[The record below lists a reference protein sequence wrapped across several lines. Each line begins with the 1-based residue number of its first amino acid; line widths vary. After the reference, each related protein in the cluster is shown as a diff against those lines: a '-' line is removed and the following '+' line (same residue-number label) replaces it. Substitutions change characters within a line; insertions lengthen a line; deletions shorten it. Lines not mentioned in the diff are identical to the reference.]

1 MTTDNKTG
9 NAKND
14 TRNEL
19 SVQTLSSS
27 NTNNPPPAAK
37 KRWPWQLKL
46 AFAAATGVASLGT
59 YAAYD
64 ELMVSSALQSK
75 FFSKLYK
82 GEIFTETVTTP
93 PPAVGNTDVE
103 RGYSEIQRIRKEAEA
118 AGDKVSAQK
127 PWKDRRIGPLHLAPI
142 FDRKP
147 QSGITILDMN
157 GEKMYGGDTPHNVYS
172 SYDSIPDII
181 VQSFCL
187 VEDKNICDQS
197 KDPTFNAAINWWR
210 ASQAAAMGVGKKLSI
225 VSKVEGGSTLPIQ
238 ITKND
243 SWEKGRT
250 RGFLDKAEQM
260 LTASTEMYSQGTD
273 TREQRRNKIVEYI
286 NTASFA
292 GHPSFGEIKGVKDAM
307 AILYGN
313 KDYDEKLRAMNDD
326 AETARAFRQMFSLVM
341 AVKMPD
347 ESLRSAKGYQAL
359 QERIDNFTKLLVDE
373 KVITGSFAEKVKA
386 AKIDFSEVGKNPALD
401 AKPPRDKFVD
411 SMRLAVMNKLKLN
424 PVDGMYKLDR
434 WDLQVDSTLDH
445 AVNAAVTAKLKS
457 YNDPEIAK
465 QSGLT
470 GFQLLRP
477 EVAPKV
483 TWAITINER
492 LPDGRVVTRVSTD
505 TFKGSLDLNKGGRQ
519 NYGSTSKMRMAT
531 TFLEV
536 IAELHDKHAGKTPEE
551 LQALQIHPRDRLSR
565 WAVNYLSNP
574 ENNPSL
580 EEMQRVAISTIKYS
594 GHRQG
599 FFTGGG
605 MNYPGNFDRR
615 EDHQSYSVQE
625 ALWES
630 VNLSWYRIS
639 DDIEE
644 YMKWG
649 RLGIDA
655 GILDDG
661 ERTPEQQRLRTKYLE
676 EFADFEGTV
685 FSGRFWRQQ
694 RGRIAS
700 ELADSLAKK
709 DDDHK
714 THLTALYRGFYPE
727 SSFEE
732 YARFMNE
739 FCKDCASKEEQRAL
753 FDDIKKKSKSSA
765 ASLLAL
771 HTDGSVESLVRLYRY
786 TTPQA
791 NYEQTKTFIL
801 SLNKDLKT
809 THSKDADFSK
819 QFNDYK
825 SPVPQA
831 VLDLLTEKTKGLKT
845 KLAVVYSTLYPDAPF
860 EDFEAYMRKEC
871 KSCGPKDDLL
881 KLYNE
886 HKPERQIDIVT
897 AMAANTDR
905 TPVTLLKL
913 HRTFYPDA
921 SYQEARAFIA
931 AMNPETD
938 GFKDYNAEYNAARQA
953 NATMALSEMVNYTDR
968 SSEQLAALLG
978 RVKPGVSAEEMK
990 AFVQPEL
997 ANKKLRPDYKKLHQ
1011 RYGATAYDPAAL
1023 FYKFDLNDRGY
1034 LTRPIHPLKLAI
1046 AAERVKNPEI
1056 SWKEAL
1062 EKTRDDRVHVY
1073 KWLIH
1078 SNKKKAQDRS
1088 IGIILDHHA
1097 WREIARQWHA
1107 VGYPFQLVP
1116 SLATVIGVSGDTT
1129 SSLATLNSI
1138 FLNGG
1143 KSVQTTRISGIHLG
1157 VGTDHETHI
1166 EPGRPEQTQVMRE
1179 TTAKLM
1185 LEMTRGVVN
1194 SERGTGRRVKEGF
1207 QLSDGRVLDLRGKT
1221 GTNDESET
1229 SGLRVGAFAG
1239 SIGDRYSVCIS
1250 GYITGA
1256 TARDKF
1262 TSGMAVQAL
1271 KMLLPEL
1278 KPLFDRSYGVTPE
1291 SIAAF
1296 EAEQQAAK
1304 QAKKPARASGT
1315 KPAPVAKPA
1324 IAKPQQPAPAE
1335 KTTASV
1341 SQTFSASSAANDN
1354 TTAAKPEI
1362 KITEPVNKALPAATV
1377 IPR

>member
-1 MTTDNKTG
+1 MTTDSETG
-9 NAKND
+9 SADGD
-14 TRNEL
+14 TQNEL
-19 SVQTLSSS
+19 SVQTIPSPDH
-27 NTNNPPPAAK
+27 NNGSAPPAK
-37 KRWPWQLKL
+37 TRWPWPLKL
-46 AFAAATGVASLGT
+46 AFAAAATGIVGFGT
-59 YAAYD
+59 HAAYD
-64 ELMVSSALQSK
+64 ELAVSSSWQSK
-75 FFSKLYK
+75 FFTKLYK
-82 GEIFTETVTTP
+82 GDIFTQTVTTP

-103 RGYSEIQRIRKEAEA
+103 RGYSEIQRIRKDAEA

-147 QSGITILDMN
+147 QTGITIYDMN
-157 GEKMYGGDTPHNVYS
+157 GVKMYSGDTPHNFYT
-172 SYDSIPDII
+172 SYESIPDII

-210 ASQAAAMGVGKKLSI
+210 ATQAAAMGVGKKAGM

-260 LTASTEMYSQGTD
+260 LTASTEMYALGLD
-273 TREQRRNKIVEYI
+273 TRTQRKNKIVEYI

-292 GHPSFGEIKGVKDAM
+292 GHPRFGEIKGVKDAM
-307 AILYGN
+307 AILYGS

-347 ESLRSAKGYQAL
+347 ESLRSVKGYQAL
-359 QERIDNFTKLLVDE
+359 QERIDNFTKLLIDE
-373 KVITGSFAEKVKA
+373 KVITASFADKVIA
-386 AKIDFSEVGKNPALD
+386 TKIDFSEIGKNPLLD

-434 WDLQVDSTLDH
+434 WDLQVMSTLDH
-445 AVNAAVTAKLKS
+445 AANAAVTAKLKS
-457 YNDPEIAK
+457 FNDPEVAK
-465 QSGLT
+465 QYGLT

-477 EVAPKV
+477 EAAPKV

-536 IAELHDKHAGKTPEE
+536 IAELHDKHAAKTPEE
-551 LQALQIHPRDRLSR
+551 LKTIQIHPRDKLSR
-565 WAVNYLSNP
+565 WAVNYLSNA
-574 ENNPSL
+574 ENDTSL
-580 EEMQRVAISTIKYS
+580 EAMQRAAISTIKYS

-655 GILDDG
+655 SILDDG
-661 ERTPEQQRLRTKYLE
+661 EHTPEQKQLRQKYLE

-685 FSGRFWRQQ
+685 YSGRFWRQQ
-694 RGRIAS
+694 RSRIAS
-700 ELADSLAKK
+700 ELAASLAKSG
-709 DDDHK
+709 DDHK
-714 THLTALYRGFYPE
+714 VHLTALYRGLYPE

-732 YARFMNE
+732 YAKFMNE
-739 FCKDCASKEEQRAL
+739 FCKGSVSKEEQRTL

-791 NYEQTKTFIL
+791 TYDQTKAFIL
-801 SLNKDLKT
+801 SLNKDLNT
-809 THSKDADFSK
+809 AYTKDADFTK
-819 QFNDYK
+819 QFSEYK

-831 VLDLLTEKTKGLKT
+831 VLDLLTEKTKGFKT
-845 KLAVVYSTLYPDAPF
+845 KLAVVYTTLYPDAPF
-860 EDFEAYMRKEC
+860 EDFENYMRKEC
-871 KSCGPKDDLL
+871 KNCGPKDDLL

-886 HKPERQIDIVT
+886 HKPERQIDIFT
-897 AMAANTDR
+897 IIPEKTFRNGI
-905 TPVTLLKL
+905 TL
-913 HRTFYPDA
+913 
-921 SYQEARAFIA
+921 
-931 AMNPETD
+931 
-938 GFKDYNAEYNAARQA
+938 AEL
-953 NATMALSEMVNYTDR
+953 TEHTDR
-968 SSEQLAALLG
+968 SPEQLAALLG
-978 RVKPGVSAEEMK
+978 RVKPGVTQDEMK
-990 AFVQPEL
+990 DFIQAAL

-1011 RYGATAYDPAAL
+1011 RYGAAAYDPEAL

-1034 LTRPIHPLKLAI
+1034 LTRPIHPLELAI
-1046 AAERVKNPEI
+1046 AAARVKNPEI
-1056 SWKEAL
+1056 TWKEAI
-1062 EKTRDDRVHVY
+1062 ENTKDERIHVY

-1078 SNKKKAQDRS
+1078 SKKKKAQDKS
-1088 IGIILDHHA
+1088 IGIMLDHHA
-1097 WREIARQWHA
+1097 WREIAKQWHA

-1143 KSVQTTRISGIHLG
+1143 KSVTTTRISGIHLG
-1157 VGTDHETHI
+1157 IDTDHETHI
-1166 EPGRPEQTQVMRE
+1166 ELGRPAETQVMRE

-1194 SERGTGRRVKEGF
+1194 SERGTGRRVKGGF

-1291 SIAAF
+1291 LIAAF
-1296 EAEQQAAK
+1296 EAEQEAAK
-1304 QAKKPARASGT
+1304 AAKTAKKPARAPASKPSTT
-1315 KPAPVAKPA
+1315 KPPEPDNA
-1324 IAKPQQPAPAE
+1324 ISISRAFSA
-1335 KTTASV
+1335 TTAV
-1341 SQTFSASSAANDN
+1341 NDN
-1354 TTAAKPEI
+1354 AHSQQELKVA
-1362 KITEPVNKALPAATV
+1362 EPLQKQLYPVSTPQ
-1377 IPR
+1377 

>member
-9 NAKND
+9 NANGD
-14 TRNEL
+14 TQNEL

-27 NTNNPPPAAK
+27 KNDSPPPAAK

-46 AFAAATGVASLGT
+46 AFAAAATGAVGIGT

-64 ELMVSSALQSK
+64 ELFVSSSLQSK
-75 FFSKLYK
+75 FFTKLHK
-82 GEIFTETVTTP
+82 GEIFTQTVTTP

-103 RGYSEIQRIRKEAEA
+103 RGYSEIQRIRQEAEA

-127 PWKDRRIGPLHLAPI
+127 PWKDRRIGPLHLGPI

-147 QSGITILDMN
+147 QAGITIRDMN
-157 GEKMYGGDTPHNVYS
+157 GEKMYSGDTPHGFYA
-172 SYDSIPDII
+172 SYDSIPNII

-187 VEDKNICDQS
+187 VEDKNICDES

-210 ASQAAAMGVGKKLSI
+210 ASQAAAMGVGKKI
-225 VSKVEGGSTLPIQ
+225 GVTSKVEGGSTLPIQ

-260 LTASTEMYSQGTD
+260 LTASTEMYSLGLD
-273 TREQRRNKIVEYI
+273 TREQRKNKIVEYI

-347 ESLRSAKGYQAL
+347 ESLRSVKGYQAL

-373 KVITGSFAEKVKA
+373 KIITASFAEKVKA
-386 AKIDFSEVGKNPALD
+386 ARMDFAEVGKNPALEG
-401 AKPPRDKFVD
+401 KPPRDKFVD

-465 QSGLT
+465 QNGLT

-477 EVAPKV
+477 EAAPKV

-551 LQALQIHPRDRLSR
+551 LKELKVHPRDKLSR

-574 ENNPSL
+574 ENDHSL
-580 EEMQRVAISTIKYS
+580 EGMQRSAISTIKYS

-605 MNYPGNFDRR
+605 MNFPGNFDKR

-655 GILDDG
+655 SILDEG
-661 ERTPEQQRLRTKYLE
+661 THTPEQLEQRKKYLE

-714 THLTALYRGFYPE
+714 IHLTALYRGFYPE
-727 SSFEE
+727 SSFDE
-732 YARFMNE
+732 YAKFMNE
-739 FCKDCASKEEQRAL
+739 FCKGCASKNEQREL

-791 NYEQTKTFIL
+791 TYEQTKTFIL

-809 THSKDADFSK
+809 THTKDADFSR
-819 QFNDYK
+819 QFSDYK

-831 VLDLLTEKTKGLKT
+831 VLDLLTEKTKGFKT

-871 KSCGPKDDLL
+871 KNCGPKDDLL

-886 HKPERQIDIVT
+886 HKPERQIDILS
-897 AMAANTDR
+897 AIAAKTDR
-905 TPVTLLKL
+905 SPAALMKL
-913 HRTFYPDA
+913 HRTFYPEA
-921 SYQEARAFIA
+921 TYQEARTFISTINA
-931 AMNPETD
+931 ETD
-938 GFKDYNAEYNAARQA
+938 GFKAYNTEYDAAKNANAALTLA
-953 NATMALSEMVNYTDR
+953 EMVNLTDR
-968 SSEQLAALLG
+968 SPEQLAALLG
-978 RVKPGVSAEEMK
+978 RVTPGVSMDDMK
-990 AFVQPEL
+990 AFIQPEL
-997 ANKKLRPDYKKLHQ
+997 TNKKLRPDYKKLHQ
-1011 RYGATAYDPAAL
+1011 RYGATAYDPTAL

-1034 LTRPIHPLKLAI
+1034 LTRPIHPLELAI

-1056 SWKEAL
+1056 SWKEAI
-1062 EKTRDDRVHVY
+1062 EKTKDDRIHVY

-1078 SNKKKAQDRS
+1078 SNKKKAQDKS
-1088 IGIILDHHA
+1088 IGIMLDHHA
-1097 WREIARQWHA
+1097 WREIAKQWHD

-1143 KSVQTTRISGIHLG
+1143 KSVTTTRISGIHLG
-1157 VGTDHETHI
+1157 VDTDHETHI
-1166 EPGRPEQTQVMRE
+1166 EPGSPKQTQVMRE

-1194 SERGTGRRVKEGF
+1194 SERGTGRRVKDGF

-1278 KPLFDRSYGVTPE
+1278 KPLFDRSYGVTPM
-1291 SIAAF
+1291 SIAQF
-1296 EAEQQAAK
+1296 EAEKEAAK
-1304 QAKKPARASGT
+1304 KAKQPNKATGNKS
-1315 KPAPVAKPA
+1315 APV
-1324 IAKPQQPAPAE
+1324 KPQEIVPAQAP
-1335 KTTASV
+1335 KNVTTVGQA
-1341 SQTFSASSAANDN
+1341 FSASSAANDN
-1354 TTAAKPEI
+1354 TAAKPES
-1362 KITEPVNKALPAATV
+1362 KQAEPAQKPLPPVAV
-1377 IPR
+1377 PQ